1 MRTAAIILLLFI
13 FASPVVGL
21 LASSDSAIPS
31 GIVIEETLPA
41 TVPTEPIIVETTTPT
56 IETIP
61 EETEPEETEPT
72 GPVMKTLEEVEKE
85 WSEEATYIAKTVW
98 GEARGISV
106 EEQEKV
112 IWCILNRVDCSKYPD
127 TIEGV
132 VTSGAFHGYY
142 KSNPW
147 EEHYNLALEV
157 IAKWLFEKE
166 GGEIERLLE
175 SDYYYFSAS
184 RDGTY
189 HIFRK
194 EW

>member
-1 MRTAAIILLLFI
+1 MRIIAIILLLYI
-13 FASPVVGL
+13 SLTPAAVILSNNTQPAAETV
-21 LASSDSAIPS
+21 
-31 GIVIEETLPA
+31 VIETTKETLPIES
-41 TVPTEPIIVETTTPT
+41 TSPTILETTPEITEPI
-56 IETIP
+56 
-61 EETEPEETEPT
+61 

-85 WSEEATYIAKTVW
+85 WAEEATYIAKTVW
-98 GEARGISV
+98 GEARGISI

-112 IWCILNRVDCSKYPD
+112 IWCILNRVDCPRYPD
-127 TIEGV
+127 TIKGV

-142 KSNPW
+142 ESNPVW

>member
-1 MRTAAIILLLFI
+1 MRIIAIILLLCI
-13 FASPVVGL
+13 S
-21 LASSDSAIPS
+21 LAPAAVMLDNNSQSTVETV
-31 GIVIEETLPA
+31 VIETTKETLPIEP
-41 TVPTEPIIVETTTPT
+41 TSPTILETTPIIETTPEITEPI
-56 IETIP
+56 
-61 EETEPEETEPT
+61 

-85 WSEEATYIAKTVW
+85 WADEAAYIAKTVW

-112 IWCILNRVDCSKYPD
+112 IWCVLNRVDCSRYPD
-127 TIEGV
+127 TIKGV

-142 KSNPW
+142 KSNPVW
-147 EEHYNLALEV
+147 EEHYILALEV